1 MRMYESS
8 HRNLWESMK
17 VITRNYENA
26 WKFSP
31 ELVRMYQIS
40 HRNLGAFE
48 ERVRPTTFGCS
59 IHFFLK
65 FLRSFV
71 CSVVR
76 SVVRSDVGFVVSS
89 DVSISALHLTT
100 FLHFI
105 QEMLLSSCLIHLYNQ
120 NHIDIGGGLEDTYF
134 KCENEEKW
142 AAEQE
147 KVVHRRKKQRKSL
160 FVWSGYER
168 RLHVRCFH
176 AQLHFSSA
184 LYDHELMGQKS
195 QWLKNLKGI
204 LTLLD
209 GILNHLTQLCPF
221 QMDNLFSLCSPT
233 LHILGSLV
241 DPFIACEAIL
251 SVPPIRWAG
260 EPDKVNTSLGSVS
273 PSKLM

>member
-1 MRMYESS
+1 
-8 HRNLWESMK
+8 MK
-17 VITRNYENA
+17 VPTGTCENL

-31 ELVRMYQIS
+31 ELVRMYKSS

-48 ERVRPTTFGCS
+48 GRVSTTFGCS

-65 FLRSFV
+65 FLRSVFRSFV

-76 SVVRSDVGFVVSS
+76 SVVRSDVGFIVSS
-89 DVSISALHLTT
+89 DVSIS
-100 FLHFI
+100 
-105 QEMLLSSCLIHLYNQ
+105 EMLLSSCLIHLCNQ

-147 KVVHRRKKQRKSL
+147 KVVHRRNKQRKSL

-184 LYDHELMGQKS
+184 LYDHELMGHNS

-209 GILNHLTQLCPF
+209 GY
-221 QMDNLFSLCSPT
+221 
-233 LHILGSLV
+233 
-241 DPFIACEAIL
+241 
-251 SVPPIRWAG
+251 R
-260 EPDKVNTSLGSVS
+260 
-273 PSKLM
+273 

>member
-17 VITRNYENA
+17 VLTRNYENA

-65 FLRSFV
+65 FLRSVFRSFV
-71 CSVVR
+71 CSIVR
-76 SVVRSDVGFVVSS
+76 SVVRSDV
-89 DVSISALHLTT
+89 SISALYLTT
-100 FLHFI
+100 FPHFN
-105 QEMLLSSCLIHLYNQ
+105 QEMLLSSCPIHLCNQ

-134 KCENEEKW
+134 KGENEEKW

-147 KVVHRRKKQRKSL
+147 KVVHRRNKQRKSL

-168 RLHVRCFH
+168 RLHIRCFH

-184 LYDHELMGQKS
+184 LYDHELMGHKS

-209 GILNHLTQLCPF
+209 
-221 QMDNLFSLCSPT
+221 DY
-233 LHILGSLV
+233 
-241 DPFIACEAIL
+241 
-251 SVPPIRWAG
+251 R
-260 EPDKVNTSLGSVS
+260 
-273 PSKLM
+273 